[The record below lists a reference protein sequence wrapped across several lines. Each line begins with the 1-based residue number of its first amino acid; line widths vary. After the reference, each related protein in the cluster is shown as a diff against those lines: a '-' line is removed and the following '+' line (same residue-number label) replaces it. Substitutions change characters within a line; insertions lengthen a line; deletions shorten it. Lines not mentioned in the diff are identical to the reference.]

1 MSKLPKDGFPAAS
14 KGFDMRDIESDYA
27 AAQAKKKPSKSDK
40 LYERFK
46 VALKK
51 LPPVTSDKHPD
62 AEAAKPK

>member
-1 MSKLPKDGFPAAS
+1 VST
-14 KGFDMRDIESDYA
+14 
-27 AAQAKKKPSKSDK
+27 KPSKSDK

-51 LPPVTSDKHPD
+51 LPPVTSDDNPD